1 MQHSKMTFEQ
11 AVNAELE
18 HIIASEAT
26 QTNCT
31 QANSTVPQK
40 REQTFTASVAPSG
53 TPQIWSLASGSRA
66 NSIFLTD
73 GKTSLLIDCG
83 LSCRMLNAHL
93 KSIGF
98 SLSDIDAAF
107 ITHEHSDHTAG
118 LPTLLK
124 NHSIPVHMTEPSYI
138 AFTRSKG
145 FEYREKIIAHPT
157 EYTETVGTLTV
168 TSCPVSHDAA
178 ACVSYLVEG
187 DELSF
192 CTCTDLG
199 MMTDEVIAHASKATS
214 LILESNHDPALL
226 RSGSYPDELKRRIRS
241 DRGHL
246 SNYDCSSALVTLVKN
261 GVQRVLLGHISPEN
275 NTPELALH
283 CAIEALER
291 ADLTV
296 ELLDAAPRMSVKR
309 IL

>member
-1 MQHSKMTFEQ
+1 MTFEQ

-18 HIIASEAT
+18 YIIASET
-26 QTNCT
+26 SQSPYHQT
-31 QANSTVPQK
+31 STSVSKK
-40 REQTFTASVAPSG
+40 REQTNTAAVSQSEV
-53 TPQIWSLASGSRA
+53 PQIWSLASGSRA

-73 GKTSLLIDCG
+73 GKTNLLIDCG

-93 KSIGF
+93 KNIGF
-98 SLSDIDAAF
+98 SLSDIDAVF

-145 FEYREKIIAHPT
+145 FEYREKIITHPI
-157 EYTETVGTLTV
+157 EYTETVGDLTV
-168 TSCPVSHDAA
+168 TSCQLSHDAA
-178 ACVSYLVEG
+178 ACVSYLVQG
-187 DELSF
+187 NGLSF

-199 MMTDEVIAHASKATS
+199 VMTDKVMKHASKATAV
-214 LILESNHDPALL
+214 ILESNHDPALL

-241 DRGHL
+241 DCGHL
-246 SNYDCSSALVTLVKN
+246 SNYDCSNALAELVKN

-283 CAIEALER
+283 CAIEALDR
-291 ADLTV
+291 AGLKV
-296 ELLDAAPRMSVKR
+296 ELLDTAPRMSPKR